1 MLNLCFGLAMFGL
14 IFNILYLG
22 TCYKFFGLLPSISQ
36 SYYEWTQKNN
46 SGWLFRAWCWIT
58 AMTILPFFCFM
69 SNGRNLE
76 LFFTLGSVAPLIGV
90 GLFPNFL
97 NKPWE
102 DKQIWEH
109 SLFAA
114 ITAICAIT
122 FCILQQYLYV
132 VCFYIGIFGIIGL
145 CKPKSVTLWGELL
158 ALSSV
163 FTMIIIYWYELLFY
177 FKVLH
182 L

>member
-1 MLNLCFGLAMFGL
+1 MINLCFGLAIFGL
-14 IFNILYLG
+14 LFNILYLG

-69 SNGRNLE
+69 SGGRNLD
-76 LFFTLGSVAPLIGV
+76 LFLTLGAVAPLIGV

-102 DKQIWEH
+102 DKQMWEH
-109 SLFAA
+109 YLFAA
-114 ITAICAIT
+114 ITAICAIA
-122 FCILQQYLYV
+122 FCVLQGYYYV
-132 VCFYIGIFGIIGL
+132 VIFFIGFFMSHIL
-145 CKPKSVTLWGELL
+145 NCRKSITLWGELI

-163 FTMIIIYWYELLFY
+163 FLMIIIYFNKGEIWVTL
-177 FKVLH
+177 
-182 L
+182 